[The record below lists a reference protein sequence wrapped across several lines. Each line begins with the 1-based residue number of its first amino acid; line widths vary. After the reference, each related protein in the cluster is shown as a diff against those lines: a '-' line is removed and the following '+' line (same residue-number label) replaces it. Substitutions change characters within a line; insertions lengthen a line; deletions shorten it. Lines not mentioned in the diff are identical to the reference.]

1 MRLVKINTVIKT
13 RELYN
18 FIIRCYLYKC
28 LGCSSLQIT
37 CSSSNKSPQK
47 NHYTVFTHTF
57 RIGYLQNI
65 SGFFFQNKSRTTILP
80 SLLPRILYT
89 PREQW

>member
-1 MRLVKINTVIKT
+1 MLRM
-13 RELYN
+13 
-18 FIIRCYLYKC
+18 FILANHLFIV
-28 LGCSSLQIT
+28 
-37 CSSSNKSPQK
+37 SNKSPQK

-57 RIGYLQNI
+57 RIGYLHI